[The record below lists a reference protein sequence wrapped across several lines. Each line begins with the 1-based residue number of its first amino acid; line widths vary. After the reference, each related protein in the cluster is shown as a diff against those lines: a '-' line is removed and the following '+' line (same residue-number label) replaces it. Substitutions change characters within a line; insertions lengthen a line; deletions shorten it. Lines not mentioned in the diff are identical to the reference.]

1 MIDTNSM
8 MPVYLSPAVLAIAF
22 LMVFLFTLKRTWEW
36 REDEKKVN
44 PALKGLALPEGS
56 IRGLI
61 AFLVVGGFLIFAFF
75 GKPAL
80 STTTEEIV
88 TANGQVIMSPDT
100 PAKPLMT
107 TKTDTSLFTT
117 VRTAFGT
124 LTGAVTG
131 FYFGVRSWPSQSPG

>member
-1 MIDTNSM
+1 LIDTNSM

-36 REDEKKVN
+36 GGNEKKAN
-44 PALKGLALPEGS
+44 PAFKDLALPEGS
-56 IRGLI
+56 IKGLI

-75 GKPAL
+75 GKPAF

-88 TANGQVIMSPDT
+88 KANGQVIMNTDM

-117 VRTAFGT
+117 FLTAFVT

-131 FYFGVRSWPSQSPG
+131 FYFGGRSSPSQSPG